1 MKEIFKRF
9 CLDLKPTLGVS
20 IYLST
25 RAISCIRIQQ
35 KDFFCL
41 PVLILGIL
49 LYNPMGGILGSDIG

>member
-1 MKEIFKRF
+1 MKEAFKKF

-35 KDFFCL
+35 KDFFVCL
-41 PVLILGIL
+41 F
-49 LYNPMGGILGSDIG
+49 